1 MKEVRCPSLHVVH
14 LISRRIQGDFLVS
27 KDLITL
33 ETTKDTTR
41 VSSVDPRSLWVPFC
55 LGFAE
60 FFLKKCL
67 KW

>member
-1 MKEVRCPSLHVVH
+1 M
-14 LISRRIQGDFLVS
+14 S

-41 VSSVDPRSLWVPFC
+41 VSSVDTRSVWVPFC

-60 FFLKKCL
+60 FFFKNCL